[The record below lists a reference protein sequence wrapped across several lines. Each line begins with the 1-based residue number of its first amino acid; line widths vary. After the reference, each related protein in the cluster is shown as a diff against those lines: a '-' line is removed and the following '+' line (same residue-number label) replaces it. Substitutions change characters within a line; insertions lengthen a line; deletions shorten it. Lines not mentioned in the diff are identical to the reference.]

1 VEDER
6 RRILE
11 LVEQGR
17 ISAEE
22 ANELLA
28 ALEEPEE
35 GPPLRRGEHRREPR
49 CGWSHRGC
57 IGETTGGVVDAVMRA
72 LSRRLEGRGQRGS
85 DDHSRC

>member
-1 VEDER
+1 MEDER

-17 ISAEE
+17 LSAQE

-35 GPPLRRGEHRREPR
+35 EPPVQPGEHHRQPR
-49 CGWSHRGC
+49 CGRDDWGC
-57 IGETTGGVVDAVMRA
+57 VGETAGGVMDAVMRA
-72 LSRRLEGRGQRGS
+72 LFGRAERRGQR
-85 DDHSRC
+85 RQR

>member
-17 ISAEE
+17 ISAQE

-35 GPPLRRGEHRREPR
+35 GLPLRHGEHHRQPR
-49 CGWSHRGC
+49 CRWSDWGC
-57 IGETTGGVVDAVMRA
+57 VGETTGGFVDALLRA
-72 LSRRLEGRGQRGS
+72 LFRGPEGRGQR
-85 DDHSRC
+85 RERRP